1 MNAGRHSLMGGETA
15 ADDSLALVNDGNA
28 YIETDFLLGGTKMQM
43 EAVLLRRSTDNMTGG
58 VFVGHDDND
67 AHDYR
72 LFFAGV
78 TNGVIFIDVGSGTKG
93 RGARETPLFSHG
105 EWHRALTP
113 IADSATSGHSEVDG
127 QMDYVQDAI
136 SLSTSGFGVYARK
149 LKFFAGSST
158 KDSQTG
164 AVRMVRVRDF
174 DTGRLL
180 ADFWPKVKSGV
191 PGIYDRVAGKF
202 YTSTKGTLR
211 VVPWK
216 ELSTAEGWNP

>member
-1 MNAGRHSLMGGETA
+1 
-15 ADDSLALVNDGNA
+15 
-28 YIETDFLLGGTKMQM
+28 MQV
-43 EAVLLRRSTDNMTGG
+43 EAIILRRSTDSPTGQIFIG
-58 VFVGHDDND
+58 QVDSD

-78 TNGVIFIDVGSGTKG
+78 TNDVIFVDVGSGTKG
-93 RGARETPLFSHG
+93 RGARETPLFSDG

-127 QMDYVQDAI
+127 QMDYVQEAI
-136 SLSTSGFGVYARK
+136 SLSTSGFGVYAHK
-149 LKFFAGSST
+149 LKFFAASST
-158 KDSQTG
+158 GDSQTG

-202 YTSTKGTLR
+202 YASTKGTLR

-216 ELSTAEGWNP
+216 ELSTVEGWKS